1 MFVTNP
7 IDHHGQQC
15 LGVLLVYCCCN
26 KSSVVWILLVLLMVK
41 TICANWPQICKF
53 LWMMF
58 EQILSNLCLTQRKSE
73 YFMKQQWLLWLAD
86 WVYILLSKYF
96 VTYVFVFTS
105 IINNYEDVTV
115 KLSFWDPY
123 LEKLLYLC
131 FLILLRQMSKYLS
144 IMSDVSDKSRHMSDC
159 SQCCSVYCSLNINI
173 LMLVQWRWSSQVLM
187 SKLSVGNW

>member
-26 KSSVVWILLVLLMVK
+26 LQWYGWFLPLVLMLK

-105 IINNYEDVTV
+105 IINKYEDVTV
-115 KLSFWDPY
+115 KMSLGNPY
-123 LEKLLYLC
+123 LAETFIFV
-131 FLILLRQMSKYLS
+131 FLDPAQA
-144 IMSDVSDKSRHMSDC
+144 DV
-159 SQCCSVYCSLNINI
+159 
-173 LMLVQWRWSSQVLM
+173 
-187 SKLSVGNW
+187 